1 MRLTVNLGTLYLRQ
15 VLEPRSWLLSF
26 MICRIVCS
34 FMTKTTYTNPILNTT
49 FFFKNLHHTRR
60 GKMMLLTI

>member
-26 MICRIVCS
+26 MIYRIVCS
-34 FMTKTTYTNPILNTT
+34 FMTKTTYTNPI
-49 FFFKNLHHTRR
+49 
-60 GKMMLLTI
+60 